1 MATRTPLLRSANLSP
16 EDLDR
21 FSGADAA
28 ANVAFVSTIQDAGQR
43 LAVKQAFAWSMRNMW
58 IFYACVGGLSV
69 VASLFIKGEVL
80 HQGEHVETKTGIAE
94 MREKEVEQEVEAELR
109 VVT

>member
-1 MATRTPLLRSANLSP
+1 MATRTPFLRSANLSP
-16 EDLDR
+16 ENLKR
-21 FSGADAA
+21 FSGSKAA
-28 ANVAFVSTIQDAGQR
+28 ANVAFIGTFEDAGQK

-58 IFYACVGGLSV
+58 IFYACVGAISV

-80 HQGEHVETKTGIAE
+80 RRGEHVEKRTGIAE
-94 MREKEVEQEVEAELR
+94 MREKGVEEEVELR